1 VKRAILLGCVLGT
14 ALPAVAADGMRPGQY
29 DYNIKMEMPGM
40 PFAMP
45 PMTMQ
50 HCLTQADL
58 DTGRQ
63 YQGQPNQDCEVKNLK
78 QSPGKA
84 SMDLVCK
91 DGTTGKGEFTFGN
104 DSLTGKTTMTKDG
117 QAMVMNMTA
126 RRTGECK
133 T

>member
-1 VKRAILLGCVLGT
+1 MKRATLAGCLLGA
-14 ALPAVAADGMRPGQY
+14 ALPTLAADGLRPGQY
-29 DYNIKMEMPGM
+29 DYMVNMEMPGM

-45 PMTMQ
+45 AMTMQ

-104 DSLTGKTTMTKDG
+104 DALHGKTTMTKDG
-117 QAMVMNMTA
+117 QAMAINMSA
-126 RRTGECK
+126 RRKGDCK
-133 T
+133 Q